1 MPSMRKMLVIAA
13 DQEKHGSAPGPH
25 TLKREHE
32 ETLHKAFDAKLDV
45 VIATP
50 DEAKG
55 HCADAEIVAAFP
67 MRMPPLENVPR
78 AKWLHSF
85 SAGIDKILTP
95 AVAESPVLL
104 TNSSG
109 IHATPIAE
117 HIIGLIL
124 LFTREFPKTFR
135 NQQHHVYEKS
145 QTLREVR
152 DSEILIVGLGEIGK
166 ETARLA
172 KAFGAHVCA
181 VSRSCKNKPDFVDR
195 LEASDKLDQL
205 LGDADFVVITLP
217 HTEETHHL
225 FDKKKFALMKS
236 NAIIINIGRGGITHE
251 NDLIEALKAGEIAG
265 AGLDVFETEP
275 LPKESPLWD
284 MEQVI
289 ITPHHSGL
297 SHKYMDRAIDL
308 LIENLHAYVKGKA
321 LPNLVDKQLG
331 Y

>member
-1 MPSMRKMLVIAA
+1 MRKMLVIAA

-217 HTEETHHL
+217 HTEETHYL
-225 FDKKKFALMKS
+225 FDREKIQKMKRS
-236 NAIIINIGRGGITHE
+236 AILINIGRGGIIKE
-251 NDLIEALKAGEIAG
+251 SDLIDALSVGTIAG
-265 AGLDVFETEP
+265 AALDVFEKEP
-275 LPKESPLWD
+275 LPPDSPLWD
-284 MEQVI
+284 MPNVI

-297 SHKYMDRAIDL
+297 SLRYMDRAVDIL
-308 LIENLHAYVKGKA
+308 CKNLKAYLDGEK
-321 LPNLVDKQLG
+321 LPNEVNKELG